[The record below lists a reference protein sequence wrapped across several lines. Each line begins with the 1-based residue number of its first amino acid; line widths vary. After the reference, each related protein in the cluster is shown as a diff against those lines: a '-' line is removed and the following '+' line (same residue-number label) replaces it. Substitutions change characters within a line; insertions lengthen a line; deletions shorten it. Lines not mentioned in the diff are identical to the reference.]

1 MTESRYR
8 KVLIL
13 GGVRSGK
20 SRYGESLAV
29 KSGLNKVFIATAE
42 AGDNEMSDRI
52 AAHQRDRG
60 TGWTTVE
67 APLTLSEAIG
77 TRTANEAV
85 VVDCLTLWLT
95 NIVLAGHD
103 VGAGISELAA
113 AVSKAACPLTLISN
127 EVGMGIVPATSLGRQ
142 FRDWQGFLNQRV
154 ARECDAVVFMAAG
167 YPMMLKPSSMPDF
180 KLGQEI

>member
-1 MTESRYR
+1 MTESQCR

-20 SRYGESLAV
+20 SRCGESLAV

-60 TGWTTVE
+60 TGWTTVG
-67 APLTLSEAIG
+67 APLTLSDAIA
-77 TRTANEAV
+77 TRTTNEAV

-95 NIVLAGHD
+95 NIVLAGHG
-103 VGAGISELAA
+103 VSAGISELAA
-113 AVSKAACPLTLISN
+113 AVSKAACPPILVSN
-127 EVGMGIVPATSLGRQ
+127 EVGMGIVPATSLGCE
-142 FRDWQGFLNQRV
+142 FRIGKGF
-154 ARECDAVVFMAAG
+154 
-167 YPMMLKPSSMPDF
+167 
-180 KLGQEI
+180 